1 MIKPEDIVLTRRDK
15 FYILCRILDDIIPWQ
30 IPVGVAIMMLITHVI
45 MLNNADWYFNLNHF
59 SSLTRFS
66 FCLVLGI
73 LESAALLAIMIP
85 LEEKISNDWSS
96 TEERY
101 RKDAVKKVDEF
112 LLSSRRTGS
121 LDE

>member
-1 MIKPEDIVLTRRDK
+1 
-15 FYILCRILDDIIPWQ
+15 
-30 IPVGVAIMMLITHVI
+30 

>member
-121 LDE
+121 IDE